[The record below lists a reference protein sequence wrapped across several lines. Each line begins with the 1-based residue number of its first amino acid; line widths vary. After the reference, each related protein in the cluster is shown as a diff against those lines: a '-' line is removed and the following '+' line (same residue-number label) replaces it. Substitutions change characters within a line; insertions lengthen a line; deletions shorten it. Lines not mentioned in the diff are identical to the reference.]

1 MKYSITIPAY
11 KSTFLKECIDSI
23 LNQTFSDFELIILN
37 DASPEP
43 IEEIVK
49 QYNDTH
55 IRYEKNEK
63 NVGAVDVVDNWNKL
77 LELAQ
82 GEYIICMG
90 DDDMLA
96 PNCLEEYNQLIDKHP
111 GLDVYHARTM
121 MIDEKSEFCNLQ
133 EARPEFESVY
143 SMIWHRTFKYRI
155 QFVGDYLY
163 RIKNLRKNGGFYKFP
178 LAWESDCVTSFIA
191 ASSHGIANGVLPTF
205 FYRQNNQS
213 ITSSK
218 QIKLKMDATIAY
230 EKWIDLFL
238 LNEPSDNLD
247 KKYYSLTKAGIHFIT
262 KKHKVLMIAADKKNI
277 LFWWKNH
284 SLYNLSTKDI
294 FKAFCISIALIFNK

>member
-1 MKYSITIPAY
+1 MKYSITIPAF

-23 LNQTFSDFELIILN
+23 LSQTYSDFELIILN

-43 IEEIVK
+43 IEEIVD
-49 QYNDTH
+49 QYDDKRIH
-55 IRYEKNEK
+55 YYKNEK
-63 NVGAVDVVDNWNKL
+63 NVGAIDVVDNWNKL
-77 LELAQ
+77 LKLAQ

-96 PNCLEEYNQLIDKHP
+96 NNCLEEYNLLIDKHP

-121 MIDEKSEFCNLQ
+121 MIDENSEFCNLQ

-163 RIKNLRKNGGFYKFP
+163 RNKTLRKNGGFYKFP

-191 ASSHGIANGVLPTF
+191 ASSHGIANGYLPTF
-205 FYRQNNQS
+205 YYRINRRTIS
-213 ITSSK
+213 SSK
-218 QIKLKMDATIAY
+218 QINLKMDALFNY
-230 EKWIDLFL
+230 EKWIDSFL
-238 LNEPSDNLD
+238 LKEPKNNLD
-247 KKYYSLTKAGIHFIT
+247 KIYHFLIKKDIHSII
-262 KKHKVLMIAADKKNI
+262 KRHKLFMIATDRNNI
-277 LFWWKNH
+277 LYWWKNH
-284 SLYNLSTKDI
+284 TKYNLSVKDVI
-294 FKAFCISIALIFNK
+294 KAFCISIASSFNK

>member
-43 IEEIVK
+43 VEEIVK
-49 QYNDTH
+49 HYNDAH

-82 GEYIICMG
+82 GEYFICMG

-96 PNCLEEYNQLIDKHP
+96 PNCLEEYDQLIDNFP

-121 MIDEKSEFCNLQ
+121 MIDENSEFCDLQ

-143 SMIWHRTFKYRI
+143 SMIWHRTFKNRI

-163 RIKNLRKNGGFYKFP
+163 KTSSLRKCGGFFKFP

-191 ASSHGIANGVLPTF
+191 ASSHGIANGYLPS
-205 FYRQNNQS
+205 FYYRKNRQS

-230 EKWIDLFL
+230 EKWMDLFL
-238 LNEPSDNLD
+238 MKEPTNELD
-247 KKYYSLTKAGIHFIT
+247 KKYHSLIKSSIHPII
-262 KKHKVLMIAADKKNI
+262 KKHKILMIASDRKNI
-277 LFWWKNH
+277 LYWWKNH
-284 SLYNLSTKDI
+284 SNYFLSVKDI
-294 FKAFCISIALIFNK
+294 FKAFCISIALKFNK